1 MREMQNQTKNASGLI
16 RKRSDS
22 EQAAAHGG
30 KAPQSSMLKTLS
42 RRSFKTNRRR
52 NLVAILAIVLTTML
66 FTTLFTL
73 AQSLGRNMTE
83 MYLRQSGTTAHS
95 STKSITDEE
104 IEKIAAHPLVAGSGY
119 SIVLG
124 NAQNTNLAGRQVE
137 IRYASDQYAR
147 DSFAWPETG
156 RMPEAE
162 DEIALD
168 TLTLQRLG
176 ITPELGTRVTL
187 EWQKDIT
194 SPEMTSS
201 TFTLCGFWEGNASS
215 YASMAWVSKAFTLEA
230 CDYAAGPSDGQVLGT
245 RMMGVTFADT
255 DDIEGQMAQVL
266 SDTGI
271 TDVEFTTNLA
281 YDPGIQQSIFMEI
294 LSTYAGML
302 LVFVAGYL
310 IIYNVFQISVASDIQ
325 FYGRLKTL
333 GATRKQ
339 ITKIIRGQAARLSLI
354 GIPVGLIIGYL
365 LGIVLVPVMIGGDNP
380 DTVVSTNPVI
390 FIGSAVFAYVTVLCS
405 SLLPA
410 RRAGKVSPME
420 ALRYTDADTSVK
432 KKQKTS
438 KKGASIAAMAW
449 SNLWRNRK
457 RTVMVVCSLTLG
469 LVLMSYFYASNASFD
484 MDKYLMDLTV
494 ADFQIDDATNSAV
507 SGYDPASQTI
517 GNDLLSDIRSLDTL
531 EAEGRLYSKETSMPL
546 SKEAQDNFTSYYTQD
561 ILDDYASFDPSF
573 PMWKEVYDSALSGNA
588 VPHTIYGADG
598 LILTAAASDNYILDG
613 SFDAEQFATGDY
625 ALAIGPATE
634 ARTGLPTYSVGEKV
648 TVNGHTFTI
657 MAVLSPLQPMVSGS
671 TPVFD
676 VPLVIPAEVFTQ
688 MWPDSHLRKYYF
700 NVEDSGIDEASGLL
714 ADYQQTKASGMSITS
729 RQTMAKQYEDERRS
743 SAVIGY
749 AISMVIA
756 LVGILNF
763 INSMVTAIISRRREF
778 AMIQS
783 IGMTKRQ
790 LQKMLTC
797 EGLYYAALTLVTSY
811 ILSIFTVGVIVR
823 ALTAGGFTTFHF
835 TLLPLV
841 ICTPILLLFAVLL
854 PYLCFRNLEKD
865 SIVERLRAVE

>member
-1 MREMQNQTKNASGLI
+1 MTKQNKKRKFDPIRVLNQRTFRKNKG
-16 RKRSDS
+16 
-22 EQAAAHGG
+22 
-30 KAPQSSMLKTLS
+30 
-42 RRSFKTNRRR
+42 R
-52 NLVAILAIVLTTML
+52 NLVAVLAILMTTLM

-73 AQSLGRNMTE
+73 AQSMNKNLVEMTF
-83 MYLRQSGTTAHS
+83 RQTGYDAQASF
-95 STKSITDEE
+95 KDITPEQA
-104 IEKIAAHPLVAGSGY
+104 EKLAAHPDVKELGE

-124 NAQNTNLAGRQVE
+124 LAENDKLAGRQVE
-137 IRYASDQYAR
+137 IRWANDSYATH
-147 DSFAWPETG
+147 SFAAPTTG
-156 RMPEAE
+156 QMPQSANEVAL
-162 DEIALD
+162 DTIALD
-168 TLTLQRLG
+168 RLG
-176 ITPELGTRVTL
+176 IPHELGQTVTL
-187 EWQKDIT
+187 EWRKDL
-194 SPEMTSS
+194 SDQDSEPLQAE
-201 TFTLCGFWEGNASS
+201 FVLCGFWEGNESV
-215 YASMAWVSKAFTLEA
+215 YASMAWVSKEFALKA

-281 YDPGIQQSIFMEI
+281 YDSGIQQSIFMEN

-333 GATRKQ
+333 GTTRKQ
-339 ITKIIRGQAARLSLI
+339 IKKIIRGQAARLSLI
-354 GIPVGLIIGYL
+354 GIPVGLLIGYL

-432 KKQKTS
+432 KKQKKS

-457 RTVMVVCSLTLG
+457 RTIMVVCSLTLG

-517 GNDLLSDIRSLDTL
+517 GEDLLSKIRSLDTL
-531 EAEGRLYSKETSMPL
+531 EAEGRLYSKGTSMPL

-613 SFDAEQFATGDY
+613 SFDAEQFATGNY

-676 VPLVIPAEVFTQ
+676 VPLVIPADVFTQ

-700 NVEDSGIDEASGLL
+700 NMEDAGIDEASEMLT
-714 ADYQQTKASGMSITS
+714 DYQQTKAAGMSITS

-783 IGMTKRQ
+783 ISMTKRQ

-797 EGLYYAALTLVTSY
+797 EGLYYAALTLVISY

>member
-1 MREMQNQTKNASGLI
+1 MQNQTKNASGLI

-30 KAPQSSMLKTLS
+30 KAPQASMLKTLS

-52 NLVAILAIVLTTML
+52 NLVAILAIILTTML

-104 IEKIAAHPLVAGSGY
+104 IEKIAAHPLVTGSGY

-137 IRYASDQYAR
+137 IRYASDQYAK
-147 DSFAWPETG
+147 DSFAQPETG

-176 ITPELGTRVTL
+176 VTPELGTSVTL

-215 YASMAWVSKAFTLEA
+215 YASMAWVSKEFALKA

-281 YDPGIQQSIFMEI
+281 YDPGVQQSIFMEN

-333 GATRKQ
+333 GTTRKQ
-339 ITKIIRGQAARLSLI
+339 IKKIIRGQAARLSLI
-354 GIPVGLIIGYL
+354 GIPVGLLIGYL

-405 SLLPA
+405 ALLPA
-410 RRAGKVSPME
+410 RRAGKVSPIE
-420 ALRYTDADTSVK
+420 ALRYTDADTSIK
-432 KKQKTS
+432 KKQKKS

-507 SGYDPASQTI
+507 SGYDPANQTI
-517 GNDLLSDIRSLDTL
+517 GEDLLSD
-531 EAEGRLYSKETSMPL
+531 
-546 SKEAQDNFTSYYTQD
+546 YTQD

-573 PMWKEVYDSALSGNA
+573 PMWKDVYDSALQGNA

-598 LILTAAASDNYILDG
+598 LILTAAASENYILDG
-613 SFDAEQFATGDY
+613 SFDAEQFATGNY

-676 VPLVIPAEVFTQ
+676 VPLVIPADVFTQ

-700 NVEDSGIDEASGLL
+700 NMEDAGIDEASEMLT
-714 ADYQQTKASGMSITS
+714 DYQQTKAAGMSITS

-797 EGLYYAALTLVTSY
+797 EGLYYAALTLVISY

-841 ICTPILLLFAVLL
+841 ICTPVLLLFAVLL

>member
-1 MREMQNQTKNASGLI
+1 MNKQTESII
-16 RKRSDS
+16 RKRSDA
-22 EQAAAHGG
+22 EQAASRG
-30 KAPQSSMLKTLS
+30 KGSQQGSMIKTLS
-42 RRSFKTNRRR
+42 RRSFRNNKRR
-52 NLVAILAIVLTTML
+52 NLVAVLAIILTTMM

-83 MYLRQSGTTAHS
+83 MYLRQSGTTAHT

-104 IEKIAAHPLVAGSGY
+104 IEKIAAHPLVVHSGY
-119 SIVLG
+119 SIILG
-124 NAQNTNLAGRQVE
+124 NAQNTSLAGRQVE

-176 ITPELGTRVTL
+176 VTPELGATITL

-201 TFTLCGFWEGNASS
+201 TFTLCGIWEGNESS
-215 YASMAWVSKAFTLEA
+215 YASTAWVSKEFALNA

-245 RMMGVTFADT
+245 RMMGVTFADS
-255 DDIEGQMAQVL
+255 DDIEGQMTQVL

-271 TDVEFTTNLA
+271 TDVEFSTNLA
-281 YDPGIQQSIFMEI
+281 YDAGVQQSIFMEN

-302 LVFVAGYL
+302 LVFLAGYL

-333 GATRKQ
+333 GTTRKQ
-339 ITKIIRGQAARLSLI
+339 IKKIIRGQANRLSLI
-354 GIPVGLIIGYL
+354 GIPVGLVIGYL

-380 DTVVSTNPVI
+380 NTIVSTNPII

-432 KKQKTS
+432 KKQKKS
-438 KKGASIAAMAW
+438 KKGASIAGMAW
-449 SNLWRNRK
+449 SNLWRNKK
-457 RTVMVVCSLTLG
+457 RTVMVICSLTLG

-494 ADFQIDDATNSAV
+494 ADFQIDDATNSTV
-507 SGYDPASQTI
+507 SGYDPASNTI
-517 GNDLLSDIRSLDTL
+517 SESLLSDIQSLDTL
-531 EAEGRLYSKETSMPL
+531 EAEGRLYSQDISMPL
-546 SKEAQDNFTSYYTQD
+546 SEEARNNFSTFYTQD
-561 ILDDYASFDPSF
+561 VLDEYASFDPSF
-573 PMWKEVYDSALSGNA
+573 PMWKEVFDSALAGNA

-598 LILTAAASDNYILDG
+598 LILDAAASENYILDG
-613 SFDAEQFATGDY
+613 SYDPEKFATGDY
-625 ALAIGPATE
+625 VLAIGPA
-634 ARTGLPTYSVGEKV
+634 ADPQTGLPTYSVGEEV
-648 TVNGHTFTI
+648 NINGRNFTV
-657 MAVLSPLQPMVSGS
+657 MAVLSPLQPMVSGY
-671 TPVFD
+671 TPVFS
-676 VPLVIPAEVFTQ
+676 VQLVMQADVFTE
-688 MWPDSHLRKYYF
+688 MWPDNNLRKYYF
-700 NVEDSGIDEASGLL
+700 NVEDAGIDEASDMLTE
-714 ADYQQTKASGMSITS
+714 YQQSYASGMSITS
-729 RQTMAKQYEDERRS
+729 RQTMAQQYEDERRS
-743 SAVIGY
+743 SSVIGY
-749 AISMVIA
+749 SISVVIA

-763 INSMVTAIISRRREF
+763 VNSMVTAIISRRREF

-790 LQKMLTC
+790 LRKMLIF
-797 EGLYYAALTLVTSY
+797 EGLYYAGITLVISY

-823 ALTAGGFTTFHF
+823 ALTAGGYTTFQF
-835 TLLPLV
+835 TLLPLI
-841 ICTPILLLFAVLL
+841 ICTPVLLIFAVLL

-865 SIVERLRAVE
+865 SIVERLRATD

>member
-1 MREMQNQTKNASGLI
+1 
-16 RKRSDS
+16 
-22 EQAAAHGG
+22 
-30 KAPQSSMLKTLS
+30 
-42 RRSFKTNRRR
+42 
-52 NLVAILAIVLTTML
+52 
-66 FTTLFTL
+66 
-73 AQSLGRNMTE
+73 
-83 MYLRQSGTTAHS
+83 
-95 STKSITDEE
+95 
-104 IEKIAAHPLVAGSGY
+104 
-119 SIVLG
+119 
-124 NAQNTNLAGRQVE
+124 
-137 IRYASDQYAR
+137 
-147 DSFAWPETG
+147 
-156 RMPEAE
+156 
-162 DEIALD
+162 
-168 TLTLQRLG
+168 
-176 ITPELGTRVTL
+176 
-187 EWQKDIT
+187 
-194 SPEMTSS
+194 
-201 TFTLCGFWEGNASS
+201 
-215 YASMAWVSKAFTLEA
+215 
-230 CDYAAGPSDGQVLGT
+230 
-245 RMMGVTFADT
+245 
-255 DDIEGQMAQVL
+255 
-266 SDTGI
+266 
-271 TDVEFTTNLA
+271 
-281 YDPGIQQSIFMEI
+281 
-294 LSTYAGML
+294 
-302 LVFVAGYL
+302 
-310 IIYNVFQISVASDIQ
+310 
-325 FYGRLKTL
+325 
-333 GATRKQ
+333 
-339 ITKIIRGQAARLSLI
+339 
-354 GIPVGLIIGYL
+354 
-365 LGIVLVPVMIGGDNP
+365 
-380 DTVVSTNPVI
+380 
-390 FIGSAVFAYVTVLCS
+390 
-405 SLLPA
+405 
-410 RRAGKVSPME
+410 
-420 ALRYTDADTSVK
+420 
-432 KKQKTS
+432 
-438 KKGASIAAMAW
+438 MAW

-517 GNDLLSDIRSLDTL
+517 GEDLLSEIRSLDTL

-573 PMWKEVYDSALSGNA
+573 PMWKDVYDSALQGNA

-598 LILTAAASDNYILDG
+598 LILTAAASENYILDG
-613 SFDAEQFATGDY
+613 SFDAEQFATGNY

-676 VPLVIPAEVFTQ
+676 VPLVIPADVFTQ

-700 NVEDSGIDEASGLL
+700 NMEDAGIDEASEMLT
-714 ADYQQTKASGMSITS
+714 DYQQTKAAGMSITS

-797 EGLYYAALTLVTSY
+797 EGLYYAALTLVISY

-841 ICTPILLLFAVLL
+841 ICTPVLLLFAVLL

>member
-1 MREMQNQTKNASGLI
+1 MEKQRQDHNDII
-16 RKRSDS
+16 RKRTDS
-22 EQAAAHGG
+22 EQTASRGRGG
-30 KAPQSSMLKTLS
+30 QQNIIIKTLS
-42 RRSFKTNRRR
+42 RRSFKNNRRR
-52 NLVAILAIVLTTML
+52 NLVAILAIVLTTMM
-66 FTTLFTL
+66 FTSLFTL

-83 MYLRQSGTTAHS
+83 MYLRQSGTTAHT
-95 STKSITDEE
+95 STKNITDEE
-104 IEKIAAHPLVAGSGY
+104 IEKIAAHPLVVHSGY

-124 NAQNTNLAGRQVE
+124 NARNTSLAGRQVE
-137 IRYASDQYAR
+137 IRYGSDQYAR
-147 DSFAWPETG
+147 DDFAWPETG
-156 RMPEAE
+156 RMPESE

-168 TLTLQRLG
+168 TLTLKRLG
-176 ITPELGTRVTL
+176 ITPELGATVTL
-187 EWQKDIT
+187 EWQKDVT
-194 SPEMTSS
+194 SPEITSS
-201 TFTLCGFWEGNASS
+201 TFTLCGFWEGNESS
-215 YASMAWVSKAFTLEA
+215 YASMAWVSKEFALNA
-230 CDYAAGPSDGQVLGT
+230 CDYAAGPSEGQVLGT
-245 RMMGVTFADT
+245 RMMGVTFADAN
-255 DDIEGQMAQVL
+255 DIEGRIARVL

-271 TDVEFTTNLA
+271 TDVEFSTNLA
-281 YDPGIQQSIFMEI
+281 YDPGVQQSIFMEN

-333 GATRKQ
+333 GTTKKQ
-339 ITKIIRGQAARLSLI
+339 IKKIIRGQAGRLSLI
-354 GIPVGLIIGYL
+354 GIPVGLIIGYI

-380 DTVVSTNPVI
+380 DTVVSTNPII

-420 ALRYTDADTSVK
+420 ALRYTDADTSIK
-432 KKQKTS
+432 KKQKKS

-449 SNLWRNRK
+449 SNLWRNKK
-457 RTVMVVCSLTLG
+457 RTVMVICSLTLG

-507 SGYDPASQTI
+507 DGYDPASQTI
-517 GNDLLSDIRSLDTL
+517 SKDLLSDIRNLDTL
-531 EAEGRLYSKETSMPL
+531 EAEGRLYSQEISMPL
-546 SKEAQDNFTSYYTQD
+546 SEEARNNFSGYYTKE

-573 PMWKEVYDSALSGNA
+573 PMWKEVFDSALQGNA

-598 LILTAAASDNYILDG
+598 LILDAAASENYILDG
-613 SFDAEQFATGDY
+613 SFDAEKFATGDY
-625 ALAIGPATE
+625 VLAIGPSTE
-634 ARTGLPTYSVGEKV
+634 PQTGLPTYSVGEE
-648 TVNGHTFTI
+648 VNIDGRTFTV
-657 MAVLSPLQPMVSGS
+657 MAVLSPLQPMVSGT

-676 VPLVIPAEVFTQ
+676 VQLVIPADVFTQ
-688 MWPDSHLRKYYF
+688 MWPDNNLRKYYF
-700 NVEDSGIDEASGLL
+700 NVEDSGIDEASDLL
-714 ADYQQTKASGMSITS
+714 TDYQQTYASGMSITS

-743 SAVIGY
+743 SSVIGY
-749 AISMVIA
+749 SISIVIA
-756 LVGILNF
+756 LVGVLNF

-790 LQKMLTC
+790 LRKMLPF
-797 EGLYYAALTLVTSY
+797 EGLYYAGITLVISY

-823 ALTAGGFTTFHF
+823 ALTAGGFTTFQF
-835 TLLPLV
+835 TLLPLI
-841 ICTPILLLFAVLL
+841 ICTPVLLIFAVLL

-865 SIVERLRAVE
+865 SIVERLRAVD